1 MTNRS
6 NIDKLKTFQ
15 KDNVLD
21 IKKRRHSLKEN
32 LFIQVVFTA
41 HLLYFCYCARRWIYN
56 AEKYERQ
63 FGYKWGLG

>member
-56 AEKYERQ
+56 A
-63 FGYKWGLG
+63 